1 MFESVRMM
9 RPAVIATAVL
19 AVLAGCRSDDPGAA
33 AVASAGRVAQ
43 PAYSVSVPV
52 PPPSRRVAPPQPLV
66 ASIHALANQF
76 DGKVGIAVQSVN
88 QGWTVSSNGDTLM
101 PQQSVSKLW
110 VAITM
115 LDLRDQGKLRL
126 DDPITIT
133 KADLTLFHQPVAS
146 LVDEDGYTT
155 TVGDLEHRA
164 ITTSDNTANDRLLN
178 FVGGPEA
185 VRAMIAR
192 KHLGDIRFGPG
203 ERLLQSR
210 TAGLKWRQEYSRGW
224 AFQKARAALSNDIR
238 AAAFNAYVADPMD
251 GASANAVADALAR
264 LVKGEL
270 LSPSSTQWLIKTM
283 SETRTGHARLRAVLP
298 DDWAIAHKTGTGQD
312 FDHRT
317 AGFND
322 VGILTAPDGRIYTV
336 AVLIGDTSRPVR
348 ERQHLIQSVA
358 RAVIADDSDRSDMVV
373 AQQPAMLSILRAA
386 N

>member
-1 MFESVRMM
+1 
-9 RPAVIATAVL
+9 
-19 AVLAGCRSDDPGAA
+19 
-33 AVASAGRVAQ
+33 
-43 PAYSVSVPV
+43 
-52 PPPSRRVAPPQPLV
+52 
-66 ASIHALANQF
+66 
-76 DGKVGIAVQSVN
+76 
-88 QGWTVSSNGDTLM
+88 
-101 PQQSVSKLW
+101 LW

-126 DDPITIT
+126 SDPITIT

-155 TVGDLEHRA
+155 TIGDLEHRA

-178 FVGGPEA
+178 YVGGPQA

-210 TAGLKWRQEYSRGW
+210 TAGLTWQPEYSRGW
-224 AFQKARAALSNDIR
+224 AFQKARAQLPHDVR

-251 GASANAVADALAR
+251 GASANAIADALAR

-298 DDWAIAHKTGTGQD
+298 GDWAIAHKTGTGQD
-312 FDHRT
+312 FNHRT

-322 VGILTAPDGRIYTV
+322 VGILTSPDGRIYTV
-336 AVLIGDTSRPVR
+336 AVLIGDTARPVR

-358 RAVIADDSDRSDMVV
+358 RAVIADDNDRSDMVV
-373 AQQPAMLSILRAA
+373 AQQPAMLSMLRAA